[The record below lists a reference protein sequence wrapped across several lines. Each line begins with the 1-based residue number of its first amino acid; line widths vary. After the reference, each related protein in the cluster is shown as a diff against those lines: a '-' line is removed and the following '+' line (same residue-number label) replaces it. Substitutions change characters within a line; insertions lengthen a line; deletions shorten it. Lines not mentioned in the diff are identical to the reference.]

1 MVLYF
6 PDGFLWG
13 VASSAYQ
20 VEGAVHEDGRG
31 QSIWDTFA
39 HTPGR
44 TKHGDTGD
52 IATDQ
57 YHRLEDDL
65 DLIARLGLKAYRF
78 SVAWPRVQPDGKG
91 PTNQRGLDYY
101 QRLVD
106 GLCIRDITPMLT
118 LYHWDLPQALED
130 EGGWTNR
137 ETADHF
143 ADYAA
148 TVYRA
153 LGDRVPLWITLNE
166 PWCSAFL
173 GYYEGRHAPGIKDEA
188 AALAAAHHLLLAH
201 GKAIMALRSLGA
213 RDGLGITLNLASV
226 HPASGSP
233 ADMAAARRIDGNENR
248 LFLDPL
254 FRASYPEDMISHY
267 QPISDFSFVAPG
279 DLEII
284 GTPIDIL
291 GMNYYEQH
299 IVQADRE
306 DPERGAIILPPDGPI
321 TAGGN
326 GINPTGLTELLVRV
340 KAEYTQLPLY
350 VTENGV
356 TFHDYV
362 DPEGQV
368 DDVERID
375 FLDAHF
381 RAAFAVIQQGIDL
394 RGYFVWSLLD
404 NFEWAD
410 GYFQRFGI
418 VYVDYATQTRTPKQS
433 AYWYRDVIERNGL
446 S

>member
-13 VASSAYQ
+13 VATSAYQ

-39 HTPGR
+39 HTPGK

-137 ETADHF
+137 ETADRF

-153 LGDRVPLWITLNE
+153 LGDRVPLWNTLNE
-166 PWCSAFL
+166 PWCSAFV
-173 GYYEGRHAPGIKDEA
+173 GYHEGRHAPGIRDEA

-201 GKAIMALRSLGA
+201 GKAVITLRSLGVH
-213 RDGLGITLNLASV
+213 DGLGIALNLASV

-254 FRASYPEDMISHY
+254 FRACYPEDMISHY
-267 QPISDFSFVAPG
+267 RPISDFSFVAPG

-284 GTPIDIL
+284 GTPIDTL
-291 GMNYYEQH
+291 GVNYYEQH
-299 IVQADRE
+299 IVQADLK
-306 DPERGAIILPPDGPI
+306 DPERGAIILPPDGPT

-326 GINPTGLTELLVRV
+326 GINPSGLTELLVRV

-362 DPEGQV
+362 DPEGQA

-381 RAAFAVIQQGIDL
+381 RAAFAAIQQGVDL